1 VDLKGREV
9 HKSWITISPDGA
21 ALLTGAGKDSVLW
34 WNLRDLAEAPVRIEG
49 KGALFSRN
57 GAVVVTLHDG
67 SIKIWNATSRVLKAE
82 FPVAADFGFGTPLAL
97 SDDGGILAAG
107 SNPITE
113 TENAIRLWDTHN
125 GKLIGV
131 CKGHT
136 QGVRW
141 LAFSPDG
148 ETLASVSDDS
158 NLRFWN
164 VRTQQEL
171 LSIQRLA
178 DPIRDILFS
187 PDGHWLAAKTL
198 GGLRLL
204 DGSGERNAVKKT
216 ALGTSPADR

>member
-1 VDLKGREV
+1 MRIGLQAIGIGSGAR
-9 HKSWITISPDGA
+9 PD
-21 ALLTGAGKDSVLW
+21 V
-34 WNLRDLAEAPVRIEG
+34 LAEAARAADAAGFARLWVGEHVV
-49 KGALFSRN
+49 LFDNQQSRYPYSES
-57 GAVVVTLHDG
+57 G
-67 SIKIWNATSRVLKAE
+67 E
-82 FPVAADFGFGTPLAL
+82 FSVAADFGLDTPLAL

-125 GKLIGV
+125 GRLLGV
-131 CKGHT
+131 CTGHT

-171 LSIQRLA
+171 FSIQRLA
-178 DPIRDILFS
+178 DPVRDILFS
-187 PDGHWLAAKTL
+187 PNGHWLAAKTL

-204 DGSGERNAVKKT
+204 DASGDRDMAKNT
-216 ALGTSPADR
+216 ALGNGPADP